1 MKYLHKMIRIKD
13 VNDSLRFINEVLGF
27 KSKKNVKY

>member
-13 VNDSLRFINEVLGF
+13 VNVSLRFICEGLGF
-27 KSKKNVKY
+27 KNKKKVKY